1 MVVEV
6 ESGRKNK
13 RPKLAKAIHS
23 CNAIG
28 PSLLVT
34 KMDRLSRDAHFF
46 LGMQKSGVKLV
57 AADNPQANDLTVGIL
72 AMVSQ
77 EEAKTISTRTKVALQ
92 AAKDRGQ
99 ELGAYSKDDKTKF
112 VRRTRTRDDCLK
124 AAEGKKAKADEI
136 AQRMRQF
143 VEDCG
148 ISSDAPVGPHKVPD

>member
-1 MVVEV
+1 MQRHWSIFACSKV
-6 ESGRKNK
+6 
-13 RPKLAKAIHS
+13 
-23 CNAIG
+23 G
-28 PSLLVT
+28 PPIS
-34 KMDRLSRDAHFF
+34 DAHFF

-99 ELGAYSKDDKTKF
+99 GLGAYSKDDKTKF

-143 VEDCG
+143 VEVCG

>member
-77 EEAKTISTRTKVALQ
+77 E
-92 AAKDRGQ
+92 
-99 ELGAYSKDDKTKF
+99 
-112 VRRTRTRDDCLK
+112 
-124 AAEGKKAKADEI
+124 
-136 AQRMRQF
+136 
-143 VEDCG
+143 
-148 ISSDAPVGPHKVPD
+148 